1 MLEKNRAMGSQKKTK
16 TQRKV
21 NKKKVIV
28 EEKEKT
34 QAKIMGE

>member
-1 MLEKNRAMGSQKKTK
+1 MLKKNRAMGSQKKAK

-34 QAKIMGE
+34 QAKVMGE